1 MCRRIKDKDIM
12 LGIDTTHPHVTGRYA
27 TEMRAAAVRVHTGKL
42 NASDKKI
49 LERSKKILQEYELEE
64 E

>member
-1 MCRRIKDKDIM
+1 M

>member
-1 MCRRIKDKDIM
+1 M

-49 LERSKKILQEYELEE
+49 LERVWESGNAPWKKWE
-64 E
+64 